1 MAYKIKRIESERF
14 TKYNINGDILST
26 GQDAGHAYVI
36 CLETTL
42 DNDVLLSIASEDR
55 FLNVINSKDEYPDW
69 TFTVYLF
76 GIGAP
81 DCAMQF
87 ATQSEAQKA
96 IDYIKANP
104 NRFIRKEDSLW
115 KYVKL
120 N

>member
-36 CLETTL
+36 CLDTTL
-42 DNDVLLSIASEDR
+42 GSYVLLSIAEDR
-55 FLNVINSKDEYPDW
+55 FLKVINGNDEYPSW
-69 TFTVYLF
+69 TFTAYLF
-76 GIGAP
+76 GIGSP
-81 DCAMQF
+81 DAVTQF
-87 ATQSEAQKA
+87 ATCDEAQKA

-104 NRFIRKEDSLW
+104 NRFIRKNNKLW

-120 N
+120 D